1 MEYKDYYQILGVER
15 KASPEEIKH
24 AYRKLAMQYH
34 PDRNPGDKAAEE
46 RFKEINEAHQVLS
59 DPQKRARY
67 DQLGRS
73 YSQYQQAGGHPGGFN
88 WEDWM
93 SQSQGQG
100 GVRVE
105 YSDIN
110 DIFGEGGFSDFFTQI
125 FGGMGGGARTQTR
138 RTVRQ
143 ARPRNYEYPLT
154 ISLQEAYQGS
164 TRTIQVEDRR
174 MEVKLPAGAKTGT
187 RVRMAGA
194 GPAGPDGSRGDLYLV
209 LEVATDPRFERKED
223 DLNTEVTIDLYTA
236 VLGGQVNVPTPGGD
250 VLLTIPAGT
259 QPGQTFRLAGRGM
272 PRLRIPQEH
281 GDLLARVNVRLPR
294 SLNPQQRELFE
305 RLQQG

>member
-1 MEYKDYYQILGVER
+1 MEYKDYYQTLGVGR
-15 KASPEEIKH
+15 NASAEEIKH

-59 DPQKRARY
+59 DPQKRTRY
-67 DQLGRS
+67 DQLGSS

-93 SQSQGQG
+93 SQSQGPG

-105 YSDIN
+105 YGDIN

-125 FGGMGGGARTQTR
+125 FGGMGGTRTQTR
-138 RTVRQ
+138 RSPRQ
-143 ARPRNYEYPLT
+143 VRPRNYEYPMT
-154 ISLQEAYQGS
+154 VSLQDAYHGS
-164 TRTIQVEDRR
+164 TRTVQVEDRR

-194 GPAGPDGSRGDLYLV
+194 APAGPDGKRGDLYLV
-209 LEVATDPRFERKED
+209 LDVAPDPRFERKDD
-223 DLNTEVTIDLYTA
+223 DLSTEVTIDLYTA

-250 VLLTIPAGT
+250 VLLTIPSGT
-259 QPGQTFRLAGRGM
+259 QPGQTFRLGGRGM
-272 PRLRIPQEH
+272 PKLRNPQEH
-281 GDLLARVNVRLPR
+281 GDLMVRVKVRIPR
-294 SLNPQQRELFE
+294 NLTPEQRELFE
-305 RLQQG
+305 RLRPG

>member
-1 MEYKDYYQILGVER
+1 MEYKDYYQILGVDR
-15 KASPEEIKH
+15 NASPEEIKH
-24 AYRKLAMQYH
+24 AYRKLAMQHH

-46 RFKEINEAHQVLS
+46 KFKEINEAHQVLS

-73 YSQYQQAGGHPGGFN
+73 YSQWQQSGGAPGGFN
-88 WEDWM
+88 WEDWIT
-93 SQSQGQG
+93 QSQGQG

-105 YSDIN
+105 YGDIS
-110 DIFGEGGFSDFFTQI
+110 DIFGQGGFSDFFTQI
-125 FGGMGGGARTQTR
+125 FGGMGGVRTQQRQATR
-138 RTVRQ
+138 T

-154 ISLQEAYQGS
+154 ISLQEAYQGA
-164 TRTIQVEDRR
+164 TRTVQVEDRR

-194 GPAGPDGSRGDLYLV
+194 APAGPGNQRGDLYLV
-209 LEVATDPRFERKED
+209 LEVAPDPRFERKGD
-223 DLNTEVTIDLYTA
+223 DLITEVTIDLYTA

-250 VLLTIPAGT
+250 VVLTIPAGT

-272 PRLRIPQEH
+272 PKLRHPEQH
-281 GDLLARVNVRLPR
+281 GDLMARVKVRIPR
-294 SLNPQQRELFE
+294 NLTPQQRELFE
-305 RLQQG
+305 RLRAL

>member
-1 MEYKDYYQILGVER
+1 MEYKDYYQTLGVGR
-15 KASPEEIKH
+15 NASAEEIKH

-59 DPQKRARY
+59 DPQKRTRY
-67 DQLGRS
+67 DQLGSS

-93 SQSQGQG
+93 SQSQGPG

-105 YSDIN
+105 YGDIN

-125 FGGMGGGARTQTR
+125 FGGMGGTRTQTR
-138 RTVRQ
+138 RSTRQ
-143 ARPRNYEYPLT
+143 VRPRNYDYPLT
-154 ISLQEAYQGS
+154 VSLQDVYHGS
-164 TRTIQVEDRR
+164 TRTVQVEDRR

-194 GPAGPDGSRGDLYLV
+194 APAGPDGKRGDLYLV
-209 LEVATDPRFERKED
+209 LEIAPDPRFERKDD
-223 DLNTEVTIDLYTA
+223 DLSTEVSVDLYTA

-250 VLLTIPAGT
+250 VLLTIPSGT
-259 QPGQTFRLAGRGM
+259 QPGQTFRLGGRGM
-272 PRLRIPQEH
+272 PKLRNPQEH
-281 GDLLARVNVRLPR
+281 GDLMARVKIRLPR
-294 SLNPQQRELFE
+294 NLTPEQRELFE
-305 RLQQG
+305 RLRQS

>member
-1 MEYKDYYQILGVER
+1 MEYKDYYQTLGVGR
-15 KASPEEIKH
+15 NASAEEIKH

-59 DPQKRARY
+59 DPQKRTRY
-67 DQLGRS
+67 DQLGSS

-93 SQSQGQG
+93 SQSQGPG
-100 GVRVE
+100 SVRVE
-105 YSDIN
+105 YGDIN

-125 FGGMGGGARTQTR
+125 FGGMGGTRTQTR
-138 RTVRQ
+138 RSPRQ
-143 ARPRNYEYPLT
+143 VRPRNYEYPMT
-154 ISLQEAYQGS
+154 VSLQDAYHGS
-164 TRTIQVEDRR
+164 TRTVQVEDRR

-194 GPAGPDGSRGDLYLV
+194 APAGPDGKRGDLYLV
-209 LEVATDPRFERKED
+209 LDVAPDPRFERKDD
-223 DLNTEVTIDLYTA
+223 DLSTEVTIDLYTA

-250 VLLTIPAGT
+250 VLLTIPSGT
-259 QPGQTFRLAGRGM
+259 QPGQTFRLGGRGM
-272 PRLRIPQEH
+272 PKLRNPQEH
-281 GDLLARVNVRLPR
+281 GDLMVRVKVRIPR
-294 SLNPQQRELFE
+294 NLTPEQRELFE
-305 RLQQG
+305 RLRPG

>member
-1 MEYKDYYQILGVER
+1 MEYKDYYQTLGVGR
-15 KASPEEIKH
+15 NASAEEIKH

-34 PDRNPGDKAAEE
+34 PDRNPGDKTAEE

-59 DPQKRARY
+59 DPQKRTRY
-67 DQLGRS
+67 DQLGSS

-93 SQSQGQG
+93 SQSQGPG

-105 YSDIN
+105 YGDIN

-125 FGGMGGGARTQTR
+125 FGGMSGTRTQTR
-138 RTVRQ
+138 RSPRQ
-143 ARPRNYEYPLT
+143 VRPRNYEYPMT
-154 ISLQEAYQGS
+154 VSLQDAYHGS
-164 TRTIQVEDRR
+164 TRTVQVEDRR

-194 GPAGPDGSRGDLYLV
+194 APAGPDGKRGDLYLV
-209 LEVATDPRFERKED
+209 LDVAPDPRFERKDD
-223 DLNTEVTIDLYTA
+223 DLSTEVTIDLYTA

-250 VLLTIPAGT
+250 VLLTIPSGT
-259 QPGQTFRLAGRGM
+259 QPGQTFRLGGRGM
-272 PRLRIPQEH
+272 PKLRNQQEH
-281 GDLLARVNVRLPR
+281 GDLMVRVKVRIPR
-294 SLNPQQRELFE
+294 NLTPEQRALFE
-305 RLQQG
+305 RLRPA